1 MQTLY
6 SNQVASISELKK
18 NPTRVISEAHGKP
31 VAILNHNIPAAYLI
45 PTETFEKLMDLID
58 EHELEKLVKHRLS
71 DASTPIKVKLDDL

>member
-6 SNQVASISELKK
+6 SDQVASISELKK
-18 NPTRVISEAHGKP
+18 NPTRVINEAHGKP

-45 PTETFEKLMDLID
+45 PAETFEKLMDLID
-58 EHELEKLVKHRLS
+58 EHELQKLVKQRLS